1 MSEAGEARDASSEVG
16 RERGRAPARDKPR
29 VLLAG
34 NPNSGKTTVYNAL
47 TGARAKVANYPG
59 VTVELRSAKVT
70 GPSGAFELVDLPG
83 TYSLTSESKEEEVAV
98 RALLGLGSELPD
110 AVVVVTDVT
119 TLGRSLY
126 LALQVAETGLP
137 MVVALTMMDDAERDG
152 IEVDRVVIAEALG
165 AEVVPVVASKG
176 RGIAELKA
184 AVARAIESRAK
195 ADPSEPDE
203 ALAPIVQALP
213 PELGAR
219 PRAQRE
225 ALARWALLSL
235 GDDELDEI
243 APSVRSA
250 VDLARRNAEARGVDL
265 ARSLVERRYKTIDA
279 IASRAARLTRAA
291 DGRSLTERIDRVL
304 LHPISGVLVFLVV
317 MAVLFQTLFSWSEP
331 AIAAIEAAVEVVKS
345 SLSSVLPEGAIRGL
359 VVDGIVGGVG
369 NVVVFVP
376 QIALLFLFIGI
387 LEDSGYLARVAFA
400 LDRVMG
406 GVGLHGKA
414 FVPMLSGFA
423 CAVPAVLAT
432 RTIENRRDRLLTM
445 LVVPL
450 TSCSARLPVFVLV
463 SATVFG
469 PNDRVFGV
477 FHTGAFVLFLLY
489 ALSIVFALGAAFVLR
504 RTALSGP
511 RPTFVLEL
519 PPYRLPVLR
528 NLVRSTWERVRS
540 FLVDAG
546 TIILAITVI
555 LWVLL
560 AYPKSD
566 EIAAR
571 YDTLRSEVTATGDAR
586 EEAIAI
592 LDQREAGEALEYS
605 FAGRIGKWMEPG
617 LEPMGQDW
625 RIGVGILGA
634 FAAREVF
641 VGTMGIVFGMG
652 DDDENTTPLRHK
664 LSEATWPDGSKLMTP
679 LSGVALM
686 LFFLLASQCMSTLAV
701 VKRESGSY
709 KWALFLFGYMSVL
722 AYATAVI
729 VYQGGKLFG
738 LGP

>member
-1 MSEAGEARDASSEVG
+1 MSDAGGASASPE
-16 RERGRAPARDKPR
+16 PAREKRPVVASHKPR

-59 VTVELRSAKVT
+59 VTVELKSATLSV
-70 GPSGAFELVDLPG
+70 GERAIELVDLPG

-98 RALLGLGSELPD
+98 RALLGLGSELPQ

-137 MVVALTMMDDAERDG
+137 MVVALTMMDDAQRDG
-152 IEVDRVVIAEALG
+152 LEVDPAAIAEALG
-165 AEVVPVVASKG
+165 AEVVPVVASKR
-176 RGIAELKA
+176 RGISELKA
-184 AVARAIESRAK
+184 AIARAIEKRATEPSD
-195 ADPSEPDE
+195 ADEEIE
-203 ALAPIVQALP
+203 AIVGALP
-213 PELGAR
+213 PELQAR
-219 PRAQRE
+219 PLAQRE

-243 APSVRSA
+243 APAVRDA
-250 VDLARRNAEARGVDL
+250 VERARKEAEKRGVDP
-265 ARSLVERRYKTIDA
+265 ARALVERRYRRIDE
-279 IASRAARLTRAA
+279 IAKRAARPTKKTDA
-291 DGRSLTERIDRVL
+291 RSLTERIDRIL
-304 LHPISGVLVFLVV
+304 LHPLWGFLVFLGV

-331 AIAAIEAAVEVVKS
+331 AIALIESGVELVKS
-345 SLSSVLPEGAIRGL
+345 SLTAVLPEGAVQGL
-359 VVDGIVGGVG
+359 VVEGIVGGVG
-369 NVVVFVP
+369 NVIVFVP

-469 PNDRVFGV
+469 PDDRVLGV
-477 FHTGAFVLFLLY
+477 FHTGAFMLFLLY
-489 ALSIVFALGAAFVLR
+489 ALSIGFALGAAFVLR

-519 PPYRLPVLR
+519 PPYRLPVAR
-528 NLVRSTWERVRS
+528 NLLRSTWDRVRS

-560 AYPKSD
+560 SYPKSD
-566 EIAAR
+566 DIEAR
-571 YDTLRSEVTATGDAR
+571 YDAMRAEVTGTEEER
-586 EEAIAI
+586 EAAIER
-592 LDQREAGEALEYS
+592 LDQREAGEALEHS
-605 FAGRIGKWMEPG
+605 FAGRMGKWMEPA

-652 DDDENTTPLRHK
+652 ADDEDTTPLRHK
-664 LSEATWPDGSKLMTP
+664 LAEATWPDGAKLMTP

-686 LFFLLASQCMSTLAV
+686 IFFLLASQCMSTLAV
-701 VKRESGSY
+701 IKRESGSY
-709 KWALFLFGYMSVL
+709 KWALFLFAYMSVL
-722 AYATAVI
+722 AYGMAVL
-729 VYQGGKLFG
+729 VYQGGRLFG